1 MAFKDSFRPL
11 DLWER
16 LPRGIERR
24 RLIAAAAGLA
34 ILAVAALVAG
44 AVVGK
49 PDDGGPRS
57 VPEGGGREPRQRV
70 SFLAKIVPPAPE
82 RPEPVRGPRVPRSIA
97 DLARRLPVER
107 KVAQLFLVGFQGQN
121 LTAPVFQQLRRLDFG
136 GIVIDSANYT
146 GPQLLGALAGEAVV
160 ISQQERHVPPWVMA
174 AQEGGE
180 FNVFP
185 DLPPASSAADL
196 ESAADAADEAGQ
208 AAATLKP
215 LGVTGVLAP
224 VIDVG
229 LVDEPALGPRI
240 YSDDTSDVVSYA
252 SAVTEAYRRAGVF
265 SAVKYF
271 PGLGS
276 ASQSTEE
283 GPASVGLSLEELRT
297 RDLLP
302 FRAAFRAGAPGVV
315 LGHGL
320 YPLDDFTTP
329 ASLSRRV
336 ATDLLRRELR
346 FRGLAITD
354 DLADPAVTAVETVP
368 DAAVRALKA
377 GADMLFISGPA
388 GDQQAAYVAVLRAVR
403 TREISRRRLDEA
415 LLRILSTKRRYGVIR

>member
-1 MAFKDSFRPL
+1 MAVGL
-11 DLWER
+11 ATL
-16 LPRGIERR
+16 
-24 RLIAAAAGLA
+24 AAAALVTG
-34 ILAVAALVAG
+34 IL
-44 AVVGK
+44 VGR
-49 PDDGGPRS
+49 PDEDGPRP
-57 VPEGGGREPRQRV
+57 VPEAGRGEPRERV
-70 SFLAKIVPPAPE
+70 SFLARIVPPAPE
-82 RPEPVRGPRVPRSIA
+82 RPERIRGPRVPRSIS
-97 DLARRLPVER
+97 DLARRLPLER
-107 KVAQLFLVGFQGQN
+107 KVAQLFLVGFQGQA
-121 LTAPVFQQLRRLDFG
+121 LTAPIFQQLRRLDFG
-136 GIVIDSANYT
+136 GVVIDRPNYT

-180 FNVFP
+180 FNAFP

-196 ESAADAADEAGQ
+196 ASAEDAAGEAEQ

-215 LGVTGVLAP
+215 LGVSGVLAP

-229 LVDEPALGPRI
+229 LVDEPALGARV
-240 YSDDTSDVVSYA
+240 YSDDPREVVAYA
-252 SAVTEAYRRAGVF
+252 TAVTETYRRARLF
-265 SAVKYF
+265 SAVKFF

-283 GPASVGLSLEELRT
+283 GPASVGLSLEDLRR

-329 ASLSRRV
+329 ASLSRR
-336 ATDLLRRELR
+336 AANDLLRGELR

-354 DLADPAVTAVETVP
+354 DLADPAVTAVDSVP
-368 DAAVRALKA
+368 GAAVKALKA
-377 GADMLFISGPA
+377 GADMLFISGPS

-403 TREISRRRLDEA
+403 AKEIPRRRLDEA
-415 LLRILSTKRRYGVIR
+415 LLRVLSTKRRYGVIR

>member
-1 MAFKDSFRPL
+1 MALKDSFRPL
-11 DLWER
+11 DLWKR
-16 LPRGIERR
+16 VLAQIERR
-24 RLIAAAAGLA
+24 RLIAAAGV
-34 ILAVAALVAG
+34 AVVAAVALVAG
-44 AVVGK
+44 LLVGR
-49 PDDGGPRS
+49 PGDGGPRS
-57 VPEGGGREPRQRV
+57 VPEAGRGEPRERV

-82 RPEPVRGPRVPRSIA
+82 RPERVRGPRVPRSLA
-97 DLARRLPVER
+97 DLARRLPLER
-107 KVAQLFLVGFQGQN
+107 KVAQLFLVGFQGET

-136 GIVIDSANYT
+136 GIVIDRANYT

-180 FNVFP
+180 LNAFP
-185 DLPPASSAADL
+185 DLPPVRSAADL
-196 ESAADAADEAGQ
+196 PSAEDAADEAGQ

-215 LGVTGVLAP
+215 LGVTGLLAP
-224 VIDVG
+224 SIDVG
-229 LVDEPALGPRI
+229 LVDEPALGPRV
-240 YSDDTSDVVSYA
+240 YSDDTREVVTYA
-252 SAVTEAYRRAGVF
+252 RAVTEAYRRGRVF

-320 YPLDDFTTP
+320 YPIDDFAAP
-329 ASLSRRV
+329 ASLSRRI

-354 DLADPAVTAVETVP
+354 DLADPAITAVESVP
-368 DAAVRALKA
+368 EASVRALKA
-377 GADMLFISGPA
+377 GADMLFISGPS

-403 TREISRRRLDEA
+403 TKEVSRRRLDEA
-415 LLRILSTKRRYGVIR
+415 LLRILSAKRRYGVIR